1 MDFLEAQNY
10 LEKVRSQKGIVLGLD
25 TMRHLM
31 AKLNNPQDKVKFIQV
46 AGTNGKGSTAAYLTS
61 ILSEAGIKVGRY
73 TSPAVF
79 SSTEQYFACGSCI
92 SESEYAKG
100 MTAVAEAAA
109 RLDGEIP
116 TAFEQETALAFWYF
130 AQKGCELAILEA
142 GLGGDMDA
150 TNIVTT
156 TVCSIITSISMDHCR
171 ILGNKLSEI
180 AAHKAGIIKPGAPVI
195 CIEQKE
201 DAMEPIRKAA
211 KAADTPLYE
220 VHRDEVRQIF
230 SDKRE
235 SIVFFREFENLH
247 LKMLGSCQP
256 ENAALAVQAASVL
269 SRSYP
274 IEKKHIYDGIEKTR
288 WGGRFELH
296 SGSPDIILDGAHN
309 PDGIRRLRESVNQ
322 MFGAVP
328 ICYVCGV
335 LADKDYEK
343 EIEILFGRAS
353 EVLTVTPPSPRAMKS
368 TDLKA
373 AIKNRKSNGSSY
385 FTGKSSG
392 CVRNPYNSCKGKRVD
407 ETQRQTVNKQN
418 RDEELWIKKRLNR
431 LYACFW
437 KESVKIQTERDC

>member
-109 RLDGEIP
+109 SLDGETP

-130 AQKGCELAILEA
+130 AKKGCELAILEA

-171 ILGNKLSEI
+171 ILGNKISEI
-180 AAHKAGIIKPGAPVI
+180 AAHKAGIIKPGAPAI

-201 DAMEPIRKAA
+201 DAMEPIRAAA

-247 LKMLGSCQP
+247 LKMLGTCQP
-256 ENAALAVQAASVL
+256 ENAALALQAASVL
-269 SRSYP
+269 SCSYP

-288 WGGRFELH
+288 WSGRFELH

-353 EVLTVTPPSPRAMKS
+353 NVFTVTPPSPRAMKS

-373 AIKNRKSNGSSY
+373 AIKDRFPQLKVIAFEGNDDIEKAMEAAISQN
-385 FTGKSSG
+385 
-392 CVRNPYNSCKGKRVD
+392 NPVVVCGTLTILARVK
-407 ETQRQTVNKQN
+407 EWMK
-418 RDEELWIKKRLNR
+418 LNDR
-431 LYACFW
+431 M
-437 KESVKIQTERDC
+437 

>member
-100 MTAVAEAAA
+100 VTAVAEAAA
-109 RLDGEIP
+109 SLDGETP

-142 GLGGDMDA
+142 GLTRQKNCNNVLMKNIMDFA
-150 TNIVTT
+150 IGSNIVTT

-171 ILGNKLSEI
+171 ILGNKISEI

-201 DAMEPIRKAA
+201 DAMEPIRAAA

-353 EVLTVTPPSPRAMKS
+353 NVFTVTPPSPRAMKS

-373 AIKNRKSNGSSY
+373 AIKKRFSQLKVTSFDSEDGIEKAMEAAVSQN
-385 FTGKSSG
+385 
-392 CVRNPYNSCKGKRVD
+392 NPVVVCGTLTILARVK
-407 ETQRQTVNKQN
+407 EWMNCN
-418 RDEELWIKKRLNR
+418 NR
-431 LYACFW
+431 L
-437 KESVKIQTERDC
+437 

>member
-109 RLDGEIP
+109 CLDGETP

-201 DAMEPIRKAA
+201 DAMETIRAAA

-288 WGGRFELH
+288 WGGRFEIH

-353 EVLTVTPPSPRAMKS
+353 KVLTVTPPSPRAMKS

-373 AIKNRKSNGSSY
+373 AIKNRFPQLKVIAFEGNDDIEKAMEAATSQENSVVVCG
-385 FTGKSSG
+385 TLTILARVKEWMK
-392 CVRNPYNSCKGKRVD
+392 RND
-407 ETQRQTVNKQN
+407 
-418 RDEELWIKKRLNR
+418 RL
-431 LYACFW
+431 
-437 KESVKIQTERDC
+437 

>member
-31 AKLNNPQDKVKFIQV
+31 AKLNNPQDKVKFIQI

-100 MTAVAEAAA
+100 VTAVSEAAA
-109 RLDGEIP
+109 SLDGETP

-130 AQKGCELAILEA
+130 AKKGCELAILEA

-171 ILGNKLSEI
+171 ILGNKISEI

-201 DAMEPIRKAA
+201 DAMEPIRAAA

-353 EVLTVTPPSPRAMKS
+353 KVLTVTPPSPRAMKS

-373 AIKNRKSNGSSY
+373 AIKKRFSQLKVISFDSEDGIEKAMEAAVSQNNPVVVCGTLTILARVKEWM
-385 FTGKSSG
+385 K
-392 CVRNPYNSCKGKRVD
+392 RNDRM
-407 ETQRQTVNKQN
+407 
-418 RDEELWIKKRLNR
+418 
-431 LYACFW
+431 
-437 KESVKIQTERDC
+437 

>member
-31 AKLNNPQDKVKFIQV
+31 VKLNNPQDKVKFIQV

-100 MTAVAEAAA
+100 VTAVAEAAA
-109 RLDGEIP
+109 SLDGETP

-130 AQKGCELAILEA
+130 AKKGCELAILEA

-171 ILGNKLSEI
+171 ILGNKISEI

-201 DAMEPIRKAA
+201 DAMEPIRAAA

-353 EVLTVTPPSPRAMKS
+353 NVFTVTPPSPRAMKS
-368 TDLKA
+368 TDLKVA
-373 AIKNRKSNGSSY
+373 
-385 FTGKSSG
+385 
-392 CVRNPYNSCKGKRVD
+392 
-407 ETQRQTVNKQN
+407 
-418 RDEELWIKKRLNR
+418 IKKRFPQLKVTSFDSEDGIEKAMEAAVSQNNPVVVCGTLTILARVKEWMKRNNR
-431 LYACFW
+431 M
-437 KESVKIQTERDC
+437 

>member
-31 AKLNNPQDKVKFIQV
+31 AKLNNPQDKVKFIQI

-109 RLDGEIP
+109 SLDGETP

-130 AQKGCELAILEA
+130 AKKGCELAILEA

-171 ILGNKLSEI
+171 ILGNKISEI

-201 DAMEPIRKAA
+201 DAMVPIRAAA

-247 LKMLGSCQP
+247 LKMLGTCQP
-256 ENAALAVQAASVL
+256 ENAALSVQAASVL

-353 EVLTVTPPSPRAMKS
+353 NVFTVTPPSPRAMKS

-373 AIKNRKSNGSSY
+373 AIKKRFSQLKVISFDSEDGIEKAMEAAVSQNNPVVVCGTLTILARVKEWM
-385 FTGKSSG
+385 K
-392 CVRNPYNSCKGKRVD
+392 RNDRM
-407 ETQRQTVNKQN
+407 
-418 RDEELWIKKRLNR
+418 
-431 LYACFW
+431 
-437 KESVKIQTERDC
+437 

>member
-100 MTAVAEAAA
+100 VTAVAEAAA
-109 RLDGEIP
+109 SLDGETP

-130 AQKGCELAILEA
+130 AKKGCELAILEA

-171 ILGNKLSEI
+171 ILGNKISEI
-180 AAHKAGIIKPGAPVI
+180 AEHKAGIIKPGAPVI

-201 DAMEPIRKAA
+201 DAMEPIRAAA

-274 IEKKHIYDGIEKTR
+274 IEKKHIYEGIEKTR

-353 EVLTVTPPSPRAMKS
+353 NVFTVTPPSPRAMKS

-373 AIKNRKSNGSSY
+373 AIKKRFSQLKVTSFDSEDGIEKAMEAAVSQNNPVVVCGTLTILARVKEWM
-385 FTGKSSG
+385 K
-392 CVRNPYNSCKGKRVD
+392 RNDRM
-407 ETQRQTVNKQN
+407 
-418 RDEELWIKKRLNR
+418 
-431 LYACFW
+431 
-437 KESVKIQTERDC
+437 

>member
-100 MTAVAEAAA
+100 VTAVAEAAA
-109 RLDGEIP
+109 SLDGETP

-130 AQKGCELAILEA
+130 AKKGCELAILEA

-171 ILGNKLSEI
+171 ILGNKISEI

-201 DAMEPIRKAA
+201 DAMEPIRAAA

-269 SRSYP
+269 SSSYP

-353 EVLTVTPPSPRAMKS
+353 NVFTVTPPSPRAMKS

-373 AIKNRKSNGSSY
+373 AIKKRFLQLKVTSFDSEDGIEKAMEAAVSQNNPVVVCGTLTILARVKEWM
-385 FTGKSSG
+385 K
-392 CVRNPYNSCKGKRVD
+392 RNDRM
-407 ETQRQTVNKQN
+407 
-418 RDEELWIKKRLNR
+418 
-431 LYACFW
+431 
-437 KESVKIQTERDC
+437 

>member
-61 ILSEAGIKVGRY
+61 ILLEAGIKVGRY

-100 MTAVAEAAA
+100 VTAVAEAAA
-109 RLDGEIP
+109 SLDGETP

-171 ILGNKLSEI
+171 ILGNKISEI

-201 DAMEPIRKAA
+201 DAMEPIRAAA

-353 EVLTVTPPSPRAMKS
+353 NVFTVTPPSPRAMKS

-373 AIKNRKSNGSSY
+373 AIKKRFLQLKVTSFDSEDGIEKAMEAAVSQNNPVVVCGTLTILARVKEWMKRNNRM
-385 FTGKSSG
+385 
-392 CVRNPYNSCKGKRVD
+392 
-407 ETQRQTVNKQN
+407 
-418 RDEELWIKKRLNR
+418 
-431 LYACFW
+431 
-437 KESVKIQTERDC
+437 

>member
-109 RLDGEIP
+109 SLDGETP

-130 AQKGCELAILEA
+130 AKKGCELAILEA

-150 TNIVTT
+150 TNIVKT

-171 ILGNKLSEI
+171 ILGNKISEI

-201 DAMEPIRKAA
+201 DAMEPIRAAA

-353 EVLTVTPPSPRAMKS
+353 NVFTVTPPSPRAMKS

-373 AIKNRKSNGSSY
+373 AIKERFPQLKVTSFDSEDGIEKAMEAAVSQN
-385 FTGKSSG
+385 
-392 CVRNPYNSCKGKRVD
+392 NPVVVCGTLTILARVK
-407 ETQRQTVNKQN
+407 EWMNCN
-418 RDEELWIKKRLNR
+418 NR
-431 LYACFW
+431 L
-437 KESVKIQTERDC
+437 

>member
-1 MDFLEAQNY
+1 MDFLEAHNY

-79 SSTEQYFACGSCI
+79 SSTEQYFACGGCI

-109 RLDGEIP
+109 RLDGETP

-150 TNIVTT
+150 TNVVTT

-201 DAMEPIRKAA
+201 DAMETIRAAA

-353 EVLTVTPPSPRAMKS
+353 KVLTVTPPSPRAMKS

-373 AIKNRKSNGSSY
+373 AIKNRFPQLKVIAFEGNDDIEKAMEAATSQENPVVVCG
-385 FTGKSSG
+385 TLTILARVKEWMK
-392 CVRNPYNSCKGKRVD
+392 RNDRP
-407 ETQRQTVNKQN
+407 
-418 RDEELWIKKRLNR
+418 
-431 LYACFW
+431 
-437 KESVKIQTERDC
+437 

>member
-31 AKLNNPQDKVKFIQV
+31 AKLNNPQDKVKFIQI

-92 SESEYAKG
+92 SESEYAQG

-109 RLDGEIP
+109 SLDGETP

-130 AQKGCELAILEA
+130 AKKGCELAILEA

-171 ILGNKLSEI
+171 ILGNKISEI
-180 AAHKAGIIKPGAPVI
+180 AAHKAGIIKPGAPII

-201 DAMEPIRKAA
+201 DAMEPIRAAA

-256 ENAALAVQAASVL
+256 ENAALSVQAASVL

-353 EVLTVTPPSPRAMKS
+353 NVFTVTPPSPRAMKS

-373 AIKNRKSNGSSY
+373 AIKDRFSQLKVIAFEGNDDIEKAMEAAISQN
-385 FTGKSSG
+385 
-392 CVRNPYNSCKGKRVD
+392 NPVVVCGTLTILARVK
-407 ETQRQTVNKQN
+407 EWMNCN
-418 RDEELWIKKRLNR
+418 NR
-431 LYACFW
+431 L
-437 KESVKIQTERDC
+437 

>member
-100 MTAVAEAAA
+100 VTAVAEAAA
-109 RLDGEIP
+109 SLDGETP

-171 ILGNKLSEI
+171 ILGNKISEI

-201 DAMEPIRKAA
+201 DAMEPIRAAA

-353 EVLTVTPPSPRAMKS
+353 NVFTVTPPSPRAMKS

-373 AIKNRKSNGSSY
+373 AIKKRFLQLKVTSFDSEDGIEKAMEAAVSQN
-385 FTGKSSG
+385 
-392 CVRNPYNSCKGKRVD
+392 NPVVVCGTLTILARVK
-407 ETQRQTVNKQN
+407 EWMNCN
-418 RDEELWIKKRLNR
+418 NR
-431 LYACFW
+431 L
-437 KESVKIQTERDC
+437 

>member
-100 MTAVAEAAA
+100 VTAVAEAAA
-109 RLDGEIP
+109 SLDGETP

-171 ILGNKLSEI
+171 ILGNKISEI

-201 DAMEPIRKAA
+201 DAMEPIRAAA

-353 EVLTVTPPSPRAMKS
+353 NVFTVTPPSPRAMKS

-373 AIKNRKSNGSSY
+373 AIKKRFSQLKVTSFDSEDGIEKAMEAAVSQNNPVVVCGTLTILARVKEWMKRKD
-385 FTGKSSG
+385 
-392 CVRNPYNSCKGKRVD
+392 RM
-407 ETQRQTVNKQN
+407 
-418 RDEELWIKKRLNR
+418 
-431 LYACFW
+431 
-437 KESVKIQTERDC
+437 

>member
-1 MDFLEAQNY
+1 MDFLETQNY

-109 RLDGEIP
+109 SLDGETP

-130 AQKGCELAILEA
+130 AKKGCELAILEA

-171 ILGNKLSEI
+171 ILGNKISEI

-201 DAMEPIRKAA
+201 DAMEPIRAAA

-353 EVLTVTPPSPRAMKS
+353 NVFTVTPPSPRAMKS

-373 AIKNRKSNGSSY
+373 AIKERFPQLKVIAFEGNNDIEKAMEAAVSQNNPVVVCGTLTILARVKGWM
-385 FTGKSSG
+385 K
-392 CVRNPYNSCKGKRVD
+392 RNDRM
-407 ETQRQTVNKQN
+407 
-418 RDEELWIKKRLNR
+418 
-431 LYACFW
+431 
-437 KESVKIQTERDC
+437 

>member
-79 SSTEQYFACGSCI
+79 SRTEQYFACRSCI

-100 MTAVAEAAA
+100 VTAVAEAAA
-109 RLDGEIP
+109 SLDGETP

-130 AQKGCELAILEA
+130 AKKGCELAILEA

-171 ILGNKLSEI
+171 ILGNKISEI

-201 DAMEPIRKAA
+201 DAMEPIRAAA

-322 MFGAVP
+322 MFGAVL

-353 EVLTVTPPSPRAMKS
+353 NVFTVTPPSPRAMKS

-373 AIKNRKSNGSSY
+373 AIKKRFSQLKVTSFDSEDGIEKAMEAAVSQNNPVVVCGTLTILARVKEWM
-385 FTGKSSG
+385 K
-392 CVRNPYNSCKGKRVD
+392 RNDRM
-407 ETQRQTVNKQN
+407 
-418 RDEELWIKKRLNR
+418 
-431 LYACFW
+431 
-437 KESVKIQTERDC
+437 

>member
-46 AGTNGKGSTAAYLTS
+46 AGTNGKGSTAAYITS

-109 RLDGEIP
+109 SLDGETP

-130 AQKGCELAILEA
+130 AKKGCELAILEA

-171 ILGNKLSEI
+171 ILGNKISEI
-180 AAHKAGIIKPGAPVI
+180 AAHKAGIIKPGAPII
-195 CIEQKE
+195 CIEQRE
-201 DAMEPIRKAA
+201 DAMEPIRAAA

-353 EVLTVTPPSPRAMKS
+353 NVFTVTPPSPRAMKS
-368 TDLKA
+368 TDLKV
-373 AIKNRKSNGSSY
+373 AIKERFPQLKVTSFDSEDGIEKAMEAAVSQN
-385 FTGKSSG
+385 
-392 CVRNPYNSCKGKRVD
+392 NPVVVCGTLTILARVK
-407 ETQRQTVNKQN
+407 EWMNCN
-418 RDEELWIKKRLNR
+418 NR
-431 LYACFW
+431 L
-437 KESVKIQTERDC
+437 

>member
-10 LEKVRSQKGIVLGLD
+10 LEKVRSQKGIVLELD

-100 MTAVAEAAA
+100 VTAVAEAAA
-109 RLDGEIP
+109 SLDGETP

-171 ILGNKLSEI
+171 ILGNKISEI

-201 DAMEPIRKAA
+201 DAMEPIRAAA

-353 EVLTVTPPSPRAMKS
+353 NVFTVTPPSPRAMKS

-373 AIKNRKSNGSSY
+373 AIKKRFSQLKVTSFDSEDGIEKAMEAAVSQNNPVVVCGTLTILARVKEWM
-385 FTGKSSG
+385 K
-392 CVRNPYNSCKGKRVD
+392 RNDRM
-407 ETQRQTVNKQN
+407 
-418 RDEELWIKKRLNR
+418 
-431 LYACFW
+431 
-437 KESVKIQTERDC
+437 

>member
-31 AKLNNPQDKVKFIQV
+31 AKLNNPQDKVKFIQI

-92 SESEYAKG
+92 SESEYAQG

-109 RLDGEIP
+109 SLDGETP

-130 AQKGCELAILEA
+130 AKKGCELAILEA

-150 TNIVTT
+150 TNIVKT

-171 ILGNKLSEI
+171 ILGNKISEI

-201 DAMEPIRKAA
+201 DAMEPIRAAA

-256 ENAALAVQAASVL
+256 ENASRSVQAASVL

-353 EVLTVTPPSPRAMKS
+353 NVFTVTPPSPRAMKS

-373 AIKNRKSNGSSY
+373 AIKKRFSQLKVTSFDSEDGIEKAMEAAVSQN
-385 FTGKSSG
+385 
-392 CVRNPYNSCKGKRVD
+392 NPVVVCGTLTILARVK
-407 ETQRQTVNKQN
+407 EWMNCN
-418 RDEELWIKKRLNR
+418 NR
-431 LYACFW
+431 L
-437 KESVKIQTERDC
+437 

>member
-31 AKLNNPQDKVKFIQV
+31 VKLNNPQDKVKFIQV

-100 MTAVAEAAA
+100 VTAVAEAAA
-109 RLDGEIP
+109 SLDGETP

-130 AQKGCELAILEA
+130 AKKGCELAILEA
-142 GLGGDMDA
+142 GLGGDIDA

-171 ILGNKLSEI
+171 ILGNKISEI

-201 DAMEPIRKAA
+201 DAMEPIRAAA

-353 EVLTVTPPSPRAMKS
+353 NVFTVTPPSPRAMKS

-373 AIKNRKSNGSSY
+373 AIKKRFSQLKVTSFDSEDGIEKAMEAAVSQNNPVVVCGTLTILARVKEWM
-385 FTGKSSG
+385 K
-392 CVRNPYNSCKGKRVD
+392 RNDRM
-407 ETQRQTVNKQN
+407 
-418 RDEELWIKKRLNR
+418 
-431 LYACFW
+431 
-437 KESVKIQTERDC
+437 

>member
-100 MTAVAEAAA
+100 VTAVAEAAA
-109 RLDGEIP
+109 SLDGEIP

-171 ILGNKLSEI
+171 ILGNKISEI

-201 DAMEPIRKAA
+201 DAMEPIRAAA

-256 ENAALAVQAASVL
+256 ENAALAVQAAIVL

-353 EVLTVTPPSPRAMKS
+353 NVFTVTPPSPRAMKS

-373 AIKNRKSNGSSY
+373 AIKERFPQLKVISFDSEDGIEKAMEAAVSQNNPVVVCGTLTILARVKEWM
-385 FTGKSSG
+385 K
-392 CVRNPYNSCKGKRVD
+392 RND
-407 ETQRQTVNKQN
+407 
-418 RDEELWIKKRLNR
+418 RL
-431 LYACFW
+431 
-437 KESVKIQTERDC
+437 

>member
-100 MTAVAEAAA
+100 VTAVAEAAA
-109 RLDGEIP
+109 SLDGETP

-171 ILGNKLSEI
+171 ILGNKISEI

-201 DAMEPIRKAA
+201 DAMEPIRAAA

-247 LKMLGSCQP
+247 LKLLGSCQP

-353 EVLTVTPPSPRAMKS
+353 NVFTVTPPSPRAMKS
-368 TDLKA
+368 TDLKV
-373 AIKNRKSNGSSY
+373 AIKERFPQLKVTSFDSEDGIEKAMEAAVSQN
-385 FTGKSSG
+385 
-392 CVRNPYNSCKGKRVD
+392 NPVVVCGTLTILARVK
-407 ETQRQTVNKQN
+407 EWMNCN
-418 RDEELWIKKRLNR
+418 NR
-431 LYACFW
+431 L
-437 KESVKIQTERDC
+437 

>member
-46 AGTNGKGSTAAYLTS
+46 AGTNGKGSTAADLTS

-100 MTAVAEAAA
+100 VTAVAEAAA
-109 RLDGEIP
+109 SLDGETP

-171 ILGNKLSEI
+171 ILGNKISEI

-201 DAMEPIRKAA
+201 DAMEPIRAAA

-343 EIEILFGRAS
+343 EIEILFGSAS
-353 EVLTVTPPSPRAMKS
+353 NVFTVTPPSPRAMKS

-373 AIKNRKSNGSSY
+373 AIKKRFSQLKVTSFDSEDGIEKAMEAAVSQN
-385 FTGKSSG
+385 
-392 CVRNPYNSCKGKRVD
+392 NPVVVCGTLTILARVK
-407 ETQRQTVNKQN
+407 EWMKCN
-418 RDEELWIKKRLNR
+418 NR
-431 LYACFW
+431 L
-437 KESVKIQTERDC
+437 

>member
-109 RLDGEIP
+109 SLDGETP

-130 AQKGCELAILEA
+130 AKKGCELAILEA

-171 ILGNKLSEI
+171 ILGNKISEI

-201 DAMEPIRKAA
+201 DAMEPIRAAA

-353 EVLTVTPPSPRAMKS
+353 NVFTVTPPSPRAMKS
-368 TDLKA
+368 TDLKV
-373 AIKNRKSNGSSY
+373 AIKERFPQLKVTSFDSEDGIEKAMEAAVSQN
-385 FTGKSSG
+385 
-392 CVRNPYNSCKGKRVD
+392 NPVVVCGTLTILARVK
-407 ETQRQTVNKQN
+407 EWMNCN
-418 RDEELWIKKRLNR
+418 NR
-431 LYACFW
+431 L
-437 KESVKIQTERDC
+437 

>member
-100 MTAVAEAAA
+100 VTAVTEAAA
-109 RLDGEIP
+109 SLDGEIP

-171 ILGNKLSEI
+171 ILGNKISEI

-201 DAMEPIRKAA
+201 DAMEPIRAAA

-353 EVLTVTPPSPRAMKS
+353 NVFTVTPPSPRAMKS

-373 AIKNRKSNGSSY
+373 AIKKRFSQLKVTSFDSEDGIEKAMEAAVSQNNPVVVCGTLTILARVKEWM
-385 FTGKSSG
+385 K
-392 CVRNPYNSCKGKRVD
+392 RNDRM
-407 ETQRQTVNKQN
+407 
-418 RDEELWIKKRLNR
+418 
-431 LYACFW
+431 
-437 KESVKIQTERDC
+437 

>member
-31 AKLNNPQDKVKFIQV
+31 AKLNNPQDKVKFIQI

-92 SESEYAKG
+92 SESEYAQG
-100 MTAVAEAAA
+100 MTAVSEAAA
-109 RLDGEIP
+109 SLDGETP

-130 AQKGCELAILEA
+130 AKKGCELAILEA

-171 ILGNKLSEI
+171 ILGNKISEI

-201 DAMEPIRKAA
+201 DAMEPIRAAA

-353 EVLTVTPPSPRAMKS
+353 NVFTVTPPSPRAMKS

-373 AIKNRKSNGSSY
+373 AIKKRFSQLKVISFDSEDGIEKAMEAAVSQNNPVVVCGTLTILARVKEWM
-385 FTGKSSG
+385 K
-392 CVRNPYNSCKGKRVD
+392 RNDRM
-407 ETQRQTVNKQN
+407 
-418 RDEELWIKKRLNR
+418 
-431 LYACFW
+431 
-437 KESVKIQTERDC
+437 

>member
-31 AKLNNPQDKVKFIQV
+31 AKLNNPQDKVKFIQI

-109 RLDGEIP
+109 SLDGETP

-130 AQKGCELAILEA
+130 AKKGCELAILEA

-171 ILGNKLSEI
+171 ILGNKISEI
-180 AAHKAGIIKPGAPVI
+180 AAHKAGIIKPGAPII

-201 DAMEPIRKAA
+201 DAMEPIRAAA

-247 LKMLGSCQP
+247 LKMLGTCQP
-256 ENAALAVQAASVL
+256 ENAALALQAASVL
-269 SRSYP
+269 SCSYP

-353 EVLTVTPPSPRAMKS
+353 NVFTVTPPSPRAMKS
-368 TDLKA
+368 TDLKV
-373 AIKNRKSNGSSY
+373 AIKERFPQLKVTSFDSEDGIEKAMEAAVSQN
-385 FTGKSSG
+385 
-392 CVRNPYNSCKGKRVD
+392 NPVVVCGTLTILARVK
-407 ETQRQTVNKQN
+407 EWMNCN
-418 RDEELWIKKRLNR
+418 NR
-431 LYACFW
+431 L
-437 KESVKIQTERDC
+437 

>member
-109 RLDGEIP
+109 SLDGETP

-156 TVCSIITSISMDHCR
+156 TVCSIITSISMDHCS
-171 ILGNKLSEI
+171 ILGNKISEI

-201 DAMEPIRKAA
+201 DAMEPIRAAA

-343 EIEILFGRAS
+343 EIEILFGSAS
-353 EVLTVTPPSPRAMKS
+353 NVFTVTPPSPRAMKS

-373 AIKNRKSNGSSY
+373 AIKKRFSQLKVTSFDSEDGIEKAMEAAVSQNNPVVVCGTLTILARVKEWM
-385 FTGKSSG
+385 K
-392 CVRNPYNSCKGKRVD
+392 RNDRM
-407 ETQRQTVNKQN
+407 
-418 RDEELWIKKRLNR
+418 
-431 LYACFW
+431 
-437 KESVKIQTERDC
+437 

>member
-1 MDFLEAQNY
+1 
-10 LEKVRSQKGIVLGLD
+10 
-25 TMRHLM
+25 
-31 AKLNNPQDKVKFIQV
+31 
-46 AGTNGKGSTAAYLTS
+46 
-61 ILSEAGIKVGRY
+61 
-73 TSPAVF
+73 
-79 SSTEQYFACGSCI
+79 
-92 SESEYAKG
+92 

-109 RLDGEIP
+109 SLDGETP

-130 AQKGCELAILEA
+130 AKKGCELAILEA

-171 ILGNKLSEI
+171 ILGNKISEI

-201 DAMEPIRKAA
+201 DAMEPIRAAA

-247 LKMLGSCQP
+247 LKMLGSYQP

-353 EVLTVTPPSPRAMKS
+353 NVFTVTPPSPRAMKS

-373 AIKNRKSNGSSY
+373 AIK
-385 FTGKSSG
+385 
-392 CVRNPYNSCKGKRVD
+392 
-407 ETQRQTVNKQN
+407 
-418 RDEELWIKKRLNR
+418 
-431 LYACFW
+431 
-437 KESVKIQTERDC
+437 SVFHS

>member
-109 RLDGEIP
+109 SLDGETP

-130 AQKGCELAILEA
+130 AKKGCELAILEA

-171 ILGNKLSEI
+171 ILGNKISEI

-201 DAMEPIRKAA
+201 DAMEPIRAAA

-353 EVLTVTPPSPRAMKS
+353 NVFTVTPPSPRAMKS
-368 TDLKA
+368 TDLKVA
-373 AIKNRKSNGSSY
+373 
-385 FTGKSSG
+385 
-392 CVRNPYNSCKGKRVD
+392 
-407 ETQRQTVNKQN
+407 
-418 RDEELWIKKRLNR
+418 IKKRFPQLKVTSFDSEDGIEKAMEAAVSQNNPVVVCGTLTILARVKEWIKCNNR
-431 LYACFW
+431 L
-437 KESVKIQTERDC
+437 

>member
-100 MTAVAEAAA
+100 VTAVAEAAA
-109 RLDGEIP
+109 SLDGETP

-171 ILGNKLSEI
+171 ILGNKISEI

-201 DAMEPIRKAA
+201 DAMEPIRAAA

-353 EVLTVTPPSPRAMKS
+353 NVFTVTPPSPRAMKS

-373 AIKNRKSNGSSY
+373 AIKKRFSQLKVTSFDSEDGIEKAMEAAVSQNNPVVVCGTLTILARVKEWM
-385 FTGKSSG
+385 K
-392 CVRNPYNSCKGKRVD
+392 RND
-407 ETQRQTVNKQN
+407 
-418 RDEELWIKKRLNR
+418 RL
-431 LYACFW
+431 
-437 KESVKIQTERDC
+437 

>member
-100 MTAVAEAAA
+100 VTAVAEAAA
-109 RLDGEIP
+109 SLDGETP

-171 ILGNKLSEI
+171 ILGNKISEI

-201 DAMEPIRKAA
+201 DAMEPIRAAA
-211 KAADTPLYE
+211 KAADTSLYE

-353 EVLTVTPPSPRAMKS
+353 NVFTVTPPSPRAMKS

-373 AIKNRKSNGSSY
+373 AIKKRFSQLKVISFDSEDGIEKAMEAAVSQNNPVVVCGTLTILARVKEWM
-385 FTGKSSG
+385 K
-392 CVRNPYNSCKGKRVD
+392 RNDRM
-407 ETQRQTVNKQN
+407 
-418 RDEELWIKKRLNR
+418 
-431 LYACFW
+431 
-437 KESVKIQTERDC
+437 

>member
-109 RLDGEIP
+109 SLDGETP

-171 ILGNKLSEI
+171 ILGNKISEI

-201 DAMEPIRKAA
+201 DAMEPIRAAA

-353 EVLTVTPPSPRAMKS
+353 NVFTVTPPSPRAMKS

-373 AIKNRKSNGSSY
+373 AIKERFPQLKVTSFDSEDGIEKAMEAAVSQNNPVVVCGTLTILARVKEWM
-385 FTGKSSG
+385 K
-392 CVRNPYNSCKGKRVD
+392 RNDRM
-407 ETQRQTVNKQN
+407 
-418 RDEELWIKKRLNR
+418 
-431 LYACFW
+431 
-437 KESVKIQTERDC
+437 

>member
-109 RLDGEIP
+109 SLDGETP

-130 AQKGCELAILEA
+130 AKKGCELAILEA

-171 ILGNKLSEI
+171 ILGNKISEI
-180 AAHKAGIIKPGAPVI
+180 AAHKAGIIKPGAPII

-201 DAMEPIRKAA
+201 DAMEPIRAAA

-274 IEKKHIYDGIEKTR
+274 IEKKHIYEGIEKTR

-353 EVLTVTPPSPRAMKS
+353 NVFTVTPPSPRAMKS

-373 AIKNRKSNGSSY
+373 AIKERFPQLKVISFDSEDGIEKAMEAAVSQN
-385 FTGKSSG
+385 
-392 CVRNPYNSCKGKRVD
+392 NPVVVCGTLTILARVK
-407 ETQRQTVNKQN
+407 EWMNCN
-418 RDEELWIKKRLNR
+418 NR
-431 LYACFW
+431 L
-437 KESVKIQTERDC
+437 

>member
-100 MTAVAEAAA
+100 VTAVTEAAA
-109 RLDGEIP
+109 SLDGETP

-171 ILGNKLSEI
+171 ILGNKISEI

-201 DAMEPIRKAA
+201 DAMEPIRAAA

-353 EVLTVTPPSPRAMKS
+353 NVFTVTPPSPRAMKS

-373 AIKNRKSNGSSY
+373 AIKKRFSQLKVISFDSEDGIEKAMEAAVSQNNPVVVCGTLTILARVKEWM
-385 FTGKSSG
+385 K
-392 CVRNPYNSCKGKRVD
+392 RNDRM
-407 ETQRQTVNKQN
+407 
-418 RDEELWIKKRLNR
+418 
-431 LYACFW
+431 
-437 KESVKIQTERDC
+437 

>member
-109 RLDGEIP
+109 SLDGETP

-130 AQKGCELAILEA
+130 AKKGCELAILEA

-171 ILGNKLSEI
+171 ILGNKISEI

-201 DAMEPIRKAA
+201 DAMEPIRAAA

-247 LKMLGSCQP
+247 LKMLGSYQP

-353 EVLTVTPPSPRAMKS
+353 NVFTVTPPSPRAMKS

-373 AIKNRKSNGSSY
+373 AIKKRFSQLKVTSFDSEDGIEKAMEAAVSQNNPVVVCGTLTILARVKEWM
-385 FTGKSSG
+385 K
-392 CVRNPYNSCKGKRVD
+392 RNDRM
-407 ETQRQTVNKQN
+407 
-418 RDEELWIKKRLNR
+418 
-431 LYACFW
+431 
-437 KESVKIQTERDC
+437 

>member
-31 AKLNNPQDKVKFIQV
+31 VKLNNPQDKVKFIQV

-100 MTAVAEAAA
+100 VTAVAEAAA
-109 RLDGEIP
+109 SLDGETP

-130 AQKGCELAILEA
+130 AKKGCELAILEA

-171 ILGNKLSEI
+171 ILGNKISEI

-201 DAMEPIRKAA
+201 DAMEPIRAAA

-309 PDGIRRLRESVNQ
+309 PDGIRCLRESVNQ

-353 EVLTVTPPSPRAMKS
+353 NVFTVTPPSPRAMKS

-373 AIKNRKSNGSSY
+373 AIKKRFSQLKVTSFDSEDGIEKAMEAAVSQNNPVVVCGTLTILARVKEWM
-385 FTGKSSG
+385 K
-392 CVRNPYNSCKGKRVD
+392 RNDRM
-407 ETQRQTVNKQN
+407 
-418 RDEELWIKKRLNR
+418 
-431 LYACFW
+431 
-437 KESVKIQTERDC
+437 

>member
-1 MDFLEAQNY
+1 MDFLEAHNY

-100 MTAVAEAAA
+100 VTAVAEAAA
-109 RLDGEIP
+109 SLDGETP

-171 ILGNKLSEI
+171 ILGNKISEI

-201 DAMEPIRKAA
+201 DAMEPIRAAA

-353 EVLTVTPPSPRAMKS
+353 NVFTVTPLSPRAMKS

-373 AIKNRKSNGSSY
+373 AIKKRFSQLKVTSFDSEDGIEKAMEAAVSQN
-385 FTGKSSG
+385 
-392 CVRNPYNSCKGKRVD
+392 NPVVVCGTLTILARVK
-407 ETQRQTVNKQN
+407 EWMNCN
-418 RDEELWIKKRLNR
+418 NR
-431 LYACFW
+431 L
-437 KESVKIQTERDC
+437 

>member
-1 MDFLEAQNY
+1 MEAQNY

-100 MTAVAEAAA
+100 VTAVAEAAA
-109 RLDGEIP
+109 SLDGETP

-171 ILGNKLSEI
+171 ILGNKISEI

-201 DAMEPIRKAA
+201 DAMEPIRAAA

-353 EVLTVTPPSPRAMKS
+353 NVFTVTPPSPRAMKS

-373 AIKNRKSNGSSY
+373 AIKKRFSQLKVTSFDSEDGIEKAMEAAVSQNNPVVVCGTLTILARVKEWM
-385 FTGKSSG
+385 K
-392 CVRNPYNSCKGKRVD
+392 RNDRM
-407 ETQRQTVNKQN
+407 
-418 RDEELWIKKRLNR
+418 
-431 LYACFW
+431 
-437 KESVKIQTERDC
+437 

>member
-100 MTAVAEAAA
+100 VTAVAEAAA
-109 RLDGEIP
+109 SLDGETP

-171 ILGNKLSEI
+171 ILGNKISEI

-201 DAMEPIRKAA
+201 DAMEPIRAAA

-274 IEKKHIYDGIEKTR
+274 IEKKHIYEGIEKTR

-296 SGSPDIILDGAHN
+296 SGSPEIILDGAHN

-353 EVLTVTPPSPRAMKS
+353 NVFTVTPPSPRAMKS

-373 AIKNRKSNGSSY
+373 AIKDRFPQLKVIAFEGNDDIEKAMEAAISQN
-385 FTGKSSG
+385 
-392 CVRNPYNSCKGKRVD
+392 NPVVVCGTLTILARVK
-407 ETQRQTVNKQN
+407 EWMNCN
-418 RDEELWIKKRLNR
+418 NR
-431 LYACFW
+431 L
-437 KESVKIQTERDC
+437 